1 MRCFPCMEI
10 RKFPYFHI
18 SISIMEIHALD
29 FRKNTLLQNSFL
41 FFVFLWKR
49 DMTLSL
55 LYIDR
60 KKSRRNDASTIALE
74 VVQNGHQMRNF
85 TLTIQII
92 LWRATLWIEQLQGE
106 EQITEISSGCTQLR
120 LPTDK
125 KEKNILFL
133 TSHYSL

>member
-1 MRCFPCMEI
+1 M
-10 RKFPYFHI
+10 YFHNL
-18 SISIMEIHALD
+18 SKWGVFLACLLHALD

-60 KKSRRNDASTIALE
+60 KKWRRNDASTIALE
-74 VVQNGHQMRNF
+74 VVQNSHQMGNF

-106 EQITEISSGCTQLR
+106 EQITEISSACTQLK